1 MELAQLS
8 PVVVTG
14 TPNNLNPLAQSENT
28 VTAAV
33 VGTVAQKSTQ
43 KAKSDSVTISREAM
57 AKAAEAGTQNRSGK
71 EAQTKS
77 AAPQANAR

>member
-8 PVVVTG
+8 PVVVVS
-14 TPNNLNPLAQSENT
+14 TPNNLNPLAQADNT

-33 VGTVAQKSTQ
+33 VGAVAQKSTQ

-57 AKAAEAGTQNRSGK
+57 SKAAEAGTQNRSGK
-71 EAQTKS
+71 EAQTKD
-77 AAPQANAR
+77 AAPKANGR